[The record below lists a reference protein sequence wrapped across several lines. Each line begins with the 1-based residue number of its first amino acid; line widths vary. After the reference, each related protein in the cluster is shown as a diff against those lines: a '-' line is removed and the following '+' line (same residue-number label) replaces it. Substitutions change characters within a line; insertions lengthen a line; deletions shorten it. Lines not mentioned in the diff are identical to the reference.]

1 MTAARIPAIF
11 GAATFGTVGGIS
23 KIGEPAEAQK
33 YIDILV
39 GHGYNTIDTA
49 RAYGGGTSEE
59 IISKLDLKGASVDTK
74 IWPIKSGDHAPGRLK
89 ELVKESVAA
98 LNGVKIRILYLHS
111 PDRSVP
117 YEETARALDE
127 LHKEGV
133 FESFGLSNYLSWE
146 VSEIATICR
155 LKGYVPPTVY
165 QGVYNF
171 LDRVNEDEL
180 FPCLRRFNI
189 RFAAFSPLAGGLLTG
204 FSLEDPKL
212 LDNNMRFNPD
222 KGIPWFITRY
232 GRAHP
237 VLQRLHPIVVAH
249 RLTLREVAVRW
260 LVHHSQLRPDDLG
273 IIYGASKLAQLE
285 ESLDAHAKGPLP
297 EEVLAAVE
305 QAWLETKPYIP
316 SYSM

>member
-11 GAATFGTVGGIS
+11 GTATFGTVGGMS
-23 KIGEPAEAQK
+23 KIGEPAEGQK

-39 GHGYNTIDTA
+39 GYGYNTIDTA
-49 RAYGGGTSEE
+49 RVYGYGTSEE

-74 IWPIKSGDHAPGRLK
+74 IWPNKSGDHAPERLK
-89 ELVKESVAA
+89 ELVKQSVAA
-98 LNGVKIRILYLHS
+98 LNGVKIRILYRHS
-111 PDRSVP
+111 PDKSVP
-117 YEETARALDE
+117 YKETARALDE

-133 FESFGLSNYLSWE
+133 LW

-171 LDRVNEDEL
+171 LDRVNEAEL

-222 KGIPWFITRY
+222 KGFPWYITRY
-232 GRAHP
+232 TRAHSI
-237 VLQRLHPIVVAH
+237 LRRLHPVVVAH
-249 RLTLREVAVRW
+249 GLTLREVAIRW

-273 IIYGASKLAQLE
+273 VIYGASKLAQLE
-285 ESLDAHAKGPLP
+285 EALDAHTKGPLP

-305 QAWLETKPYIP
+305 QAWLEIKPYIP